1 MCEESVRC
9 GMLVG
14 AWRGIAQLNQ
24 SVSLV
29 SHLTS
34 SWRCIIR
41 QKKTNSTIFISDS
54 LTMLH
59 SIDGAGIQDSLAS
72 VSQVLGL

>member
-41 QKKTNSTIFISDS
+41 QKKNQ
-54 LTMLH
+54 LH
-59 SIDGAGIQDSLAS
+59 YFHF
-72 VSQVLGL
+72 